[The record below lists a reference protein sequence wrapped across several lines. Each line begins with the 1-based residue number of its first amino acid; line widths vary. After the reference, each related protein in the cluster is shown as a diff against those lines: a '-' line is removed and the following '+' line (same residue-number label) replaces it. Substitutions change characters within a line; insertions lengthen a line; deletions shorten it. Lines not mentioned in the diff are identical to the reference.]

1 LAFFL
6 LNISGNKHFCENE
19 RTVIVNV
26 DYKPATGTVAS
37 EKSAAN
43 MEQPSMHLEFRQI
56 IVHDFADDAEP
67 QQLRLHFH
75 YRGHSK
81 HLAHPRRAS

>member
-1 LAFFL
+1 M
-6 LNISGNKHFCENE
+6 
-19 RTVIVNV
+19 NV
-26 DYKPATGTVAS
+26 DHKPATDTVGL
-37 EKSAAN
+37 EKSAAT
-43 MEQPSMHLEFRQI
+43 MGQPSMHLEFRQI

-81 HLAHPRRAS
+81 HLAHPRRAA